1 MNQIITWDLQDTREI
16 PIFSV
21 IQDRFTWRSL
31 VEKILRDQVKD
42 WDISCEQLVLE
53 REVLIKHFGIDIY
66 KEQFKRILWESK
78 YKVSFED
85 FCEFSDL
92 RNNFRSYFSQKGYFL
107 YEYAYRSQWFYQR
120 FVQNHPDLLRKLI
133 SLYNRPDL
141 AFYKEIEEELVLL
154 YRAYELMF
162 EDEEVTMNHQLFG

>member
-1 MNQIITWDLQDTREI
+1 M
-16 PIFSV
+16 
-21 IQDRFTWRSL
+21 
-31 VEKILRDQVKD
+31 EKILRDQVKD

-92 RNNFRSYFSQKGYFL
+92 RNNFRSYFSQQGYFL
-107 YEYAYRSQWFYQR
+107 YEYAYRSR
-120 FVQNHPDLLRKLI
+120 
-133 SLYNRPDL
+133 
-141 AFYKEIEEELVLL
+141 
-154 YRAYELMF
+154 
-162 EDEEVTMNHQLFG
+162 